1 MFIHMEQGYTC
12 PQNLK
17 FLSLKL
23 FSHNQPKGNN
33 GDDDNNNNMIVI
45 TNVTGPLGALVFD
58 VKPEVTLK

>member
-1 MFIHMEQGYTC
+1 MIMCCGLGLLC
-12 PQNLK
+12 AQNLK

-33 GDDDNNNNMIVI
+33 GDDDNDNNMIVI
-45 TNVTGPLGALVFD
+45 ANVTGPFGALVFD